1 MANILIT
8 GITGLM
14 GRHLSEELSN
24 LGHNIYG
31 VTRRIYSKA
40 NYESVVIDMSS
51 EWNISELPTNIDVI
65 YHLAQSDKFR
75 DFPTGAIDVFQVNI
89 NSTAKLLD
97 YAKGNN
103 VQSFIYASSG
113 GIYGNGNE
121 PFVENTPIA
130 PFGELG
136 YYLGSKAC
144 GEILVQS
151 YANIF
156 QVNIVRPFFL
166 YGPTQKRDMLIP
178 RLFDNI
184 ANGDLIQLGG
194 KDGIKINPL
203 HVKDAVKVLIALLS
217 GSDSQTYNMAGPD
230 VLSIRE
236 ICEIFSNYIGKMPN
250 FQQLDKSA
258 KDLIADISLISNILH
273 KPEIK
278 LTEVVPEID
287 NKTRK

>member
-1 MANILIT
+1 
-8 GITGLM
+8 M
-14 GRHLSEELSN
+14 GCDKSPSQ
-24 LGHNIYG
+24 
-31 VTRRIYSKA
+31 V
-40 NYESVVIDMSS
+40 
-51 EWNISELPTNIDVI
+51 DVI
-65 YHLAQSDKFR
+65 FHLAQSEKFR
-75 DFPTGAIDVFQVNI
+75 DFPNGALDVFQLNI
-89 NSTAKLLD
+89 NATAKFLD
-97 YAKGNN
+97 YAKSNN

-121 PFVENTPIA
+121 PFVENTPIV

-156 QVNIVRPFFL
+156 QVNVVRPFFL
-166 YGPTQKRDMLIP
+166 YGPSQKRDMLIP

-184 ANGDLIQLGG
+184 TKGNLIQLGG

-217 GSDSQTYNMAGPD
+217 RSDSQTYNMAGPD

-250 FQQLDKSA
+250 FQQLDNSA

-287 NKTRK
+287 NRN

>member
-1 MANILIT
+1 MANIIVT
-8 GITGLM
+8 GVTGLL
-14 GRHLSEELSN
+14 GKHLAIEMSL
-24 LGHNIYG
+24 LGHHVYG
-31 VTRRIYSKA
+31 VTRNPVENSIF
-40 NYESVVIDMSS
+40 EVI
-51 EWNISELPTNIDVI
+51 NIDLSSNWDATSLPSQVDVI
-65 YHLAQSDKFR
+65 FHLAQSEKFR
-75 DFPTGAIDVFQVNI
+75 DFPNGALDVFQLNI
-89 NSTAKLLD
+89 NATAKFLD
-97 YAKGNN
+97 YAKSNN

-121 PFVENTPIA
+121 PFVENTPIV

-156 QVNIVRPFFL
+156 QVNVVRPFFL
-166 YGPTQKRDMLIP
+166 YGPSQKRDMLIP

-184 ANGDLIQLGG
+184 TKGNLIQLGG

-217 GSDSQTYNMAGPD
+217 RSDSQTYNMAGPD

-250 FQQLDKSA
+250 FQQLDNSA

-287 NKTRK
+287 NRN

>member
-75 DFPTGAIDVFQVNI
+75 DFPTGAPDVFQVNI

-97 YAKGNN
+97 YAKKSG
-103 VQSFIYASSG
+103 VGSFIYTSSG

-121 PFVENTPIA
+121 PFLENTPIVS
-130 PFGELG
+130 FGDLG

-151 YANIF
+151 YAKIF
-156 QVNIVRPFFL
+156 QVNVVRPFFL

-184 ANGDLIQLGG
+184 AKGNLIHLSG

-203 HVKDAVKVLIALLS
+203 HVEDAVKVLTALLS
-217 GSDSQTYNMAGPD
+217 RSDSQTYNMAGPD
-230 VLSIRE
+230 VLSIRK
-236 ICEIFSNYIGKMPN
+236 ICEIFSIYIGKMPN
-250 FQQLDKSA
+250 FQQLHNSS

-273 KPEIK
+273 KPKIK

-287 NKTRK
+287 NRN

>member
-1 MANILIT
+1 VANIIVT
-8 GITGLM
+8 GVTGLL
-14 GRHLSEELSN
+14 GKHLAIEMSL
-24 LGHNIYG
+24 LGHHVYG
-31 VTRRIYSKA
+31 VTRNPVKNSIF
-40 NYESVVIDMSS
+40 EI
-51 EWNISELPTNIDVI
+51 INIDLSSNWDTTCLPSQVDVI
-65 YHLAQSDKFR
+65 FHLAQSEKFR
-75 DFPTGAIDVFQVNI
+75 DFPDGALDVFQLNI
-89 NSTAKLLD
+89 NATAKFLD
-97 YAKGNN
+97 YAKSNN

-121 PFVENTPIA
+121 PFVENTPIV

-156 QVNIVRPFFL
+156 QVNVVRPFFL

-184 ANGDLIQLGG
+184 TKGNLIQLGG

-217 GSDSQTYNMAGPD
+217 RSDSQTYNMAGPD

-250 FQQLDKSA
+250 FQQLDNSA

-287 NKTRK
+287 NRN

>member
-1 MANILIT
+1 MANIIVT
-8 GITGLM
+8 GVTGLL
-14 GRHLSEELSN
+14 GKHLAIEMSL
-24 LGHNIYG
+24 LGHNVYG
-31 VTRRIYSKA
+31 VTRNPVQNSIF
-40 NYESVVIDMSS
+40 EI
-51 EWNISELPTNIDVI
+51 INIDLSSNWDTTCLPSQVDVI
-65 YHLAQSDKFR
+65 FHLAQSEKFR
-75 DFPTGAIDVFQVNI
+75 DFPDGALDVFQLNI
-89 NSTAKLLD
+89 NATAKFLD
-97 YAKGNN
+97 YAKSNN

-121 PFVENTPIA
+121 PFVENTPIV

-156 QVNIVRPFFL
+156 QVNVVRPFFL

-184 ANGDLIQLGG
+184 TKGNLIQLGG

-217 GSDSQTYNMAGPD
+217 RSDSQTYNMAGPD

-250 FQQLDKSA
+250 FQQLDNSA

-287 NKTRK
+287 NRN